1 MGVFPGPRRVQQ
13 YNPLSAPLTPFSGA
27 GIVPSGGG
35 EGVQLYWFPSPGAAD
50 PCPQRS
56 ARTLRGPVKPPAPT
70 FL

>member
-35 EGVQLYWFPSPGAAD
+35 EGVQLYWFPSPVVFQKCREFLVLDAIEGAANAKK
-50 PCPQRS
+50 
-56 ARTLRGPVKPPAPT
+56 AR
-70 FL
+70 